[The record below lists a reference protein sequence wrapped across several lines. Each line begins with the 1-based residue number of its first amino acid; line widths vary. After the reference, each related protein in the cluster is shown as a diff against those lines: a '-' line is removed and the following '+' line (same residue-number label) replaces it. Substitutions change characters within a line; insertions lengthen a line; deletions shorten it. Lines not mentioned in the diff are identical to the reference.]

1 MTPPVTPSDKSG
13 ASGSS
18 SKTSLDQFYKDAKR
32 VLFSGD
38 PADLRYY
45 IEELKLLRDAY
56 SALISQGELTE
67 KRIFLTTLA
76 GEARAWFLDYQRSW
90 TSWYDCLQELREA
103 YGFPRDVL
111 KVQLGSL
118 QFKLGDNVQEFCKKY
133 VSLVEELGY
142 ETSGQR
148 AVEDFIGQ
156 LQDIHL
162 RLQMASQAKS
172 LKTLFDAAR
181 VLKQLVSISMG
192 TVNGS
197 SQAASVQAAPESTPV
212 SKYGSSAPPTT
223 SAAPSKADEH
233 SDVNVLAQK
242 FDKLTLV
249 MQEHQRQLINILRD
263 NNRQSGPPPWQRN
276 RDGPGPSQQPSSSN
290 QHTQSNNDSRS
301 EGSVR
306 LIRSPAAM
314 ERELPRHERHPS
326 AMRVCKFDYCPEE
339 EPVSPVASQPA
350 GGLSMA
356 ALQQPVDGPFG
367 KLQQQVSF
375 GNPADTVM
383 GQRNTSVM
391 AARQP
396 ALRPAGDGDAAMLP
410 RPAQPPSGAQVA
422 EAITNR
428 YLFGTRLNITFG
440 ELYKVAAPRYRAM
453 MTTGFNLLHQETE
466 QEQRQLGNQA
476 GLALKVGGRVA
487 LAQSHPCIF
496 ECDTTNSVG
505 TVPADAHG
513 LLELEATIDGHPGNV
528 MVDTGSTYNVI
539 EEKWAR
545 SLGIMSSLGSPKVY
559 SGVDGVKH
567 YSLGTC
573 TLMVAIGKGA
583 HRVQCPSEFIVI
595 PDNSSPRAPL
605 MVLVGLPFLRALS
618 ATVDVPQHQL
628 HVMRDGCTRYSFN
641 FLPDT
646 SVDSM
651 VAAVKPP
658 PPPPPLAQ
666 ASDSSEPAAGSKETT
681 LPALSRIKDE
691 VQHQLAATSPQQ
703 LTSGMHAGLLMA
715 LPQPSESSVSDSNS
729 CNSSSAVREQQSS
742 NSSTGK
748 PLPPTNT
755 RNSDI
760 RPAAPVP
767 AAAPLGGT
775 PSDQIASPA
784 GISVAWLPMSAE
796 PPDASDGI
804 PKLSGCEDRD
814 CSAGLGSPAPDS
826 SSLSKTGDTAPAS
839 ADAFEQ
845 ALRDNPFVFAMQ
857 QESLRDAVRRVLS
870 VYSGPPPPGQYEPR
884 LFDEEMELVKEMV
897 AMTSK
902 QPVMEACA
910 LGAPIYWS
918 QGDAT
923 AVG

>member
-1 MTPPVTPSDKSG
+1 M
-13 ASGSS
+13 
-18 SKTSLDQFYKDAKR
+18 DQFYKDAKK
-32 VLFSGD
+32 VMFSGD
-38 PADLRYY
+38 PSDLRYY
-45 IEELKLLRDAY
+45 IEELKILHRKY
-56 SALISQGELTE
+56 SALIAQGELE
-67 KRIFLTTLA
+67 EQEIFLQTLQ
-76 GEARAWFLDYQRSW
+76 GKARAWFLDYQRAWRSW
-90 TSWYDCLQELREA
+90 NDCLDELRESF
-103 YGFPRDVL
+103 GLSRDIL
-111 KVQLGSL
+111 KAQLRTLS
-118 QFKLGDNVQEFCKKY
+118 FKIGDNVQEFCERY
-133 VSLVEELGY
+133 LSLTEELGY
-142 ETSGQR
+142 ETTGQR
-148 AVEDFIGQ
+148 ALEDFIGKIK
-156 LQDIHL
+156 DRDL
-162 RLQMASQAKS
+162 RLDLASQAKS
-172 LKTLFDAAR
+172 NSLFEATRLLKR
-181 VLKQLVSISMG
+181 LVSLSMG
-192 TVNGS
+192 TDDSGDT
-197 SQAASVQAAPESTPV
+197 ASVQAAPESIPV
-212 SKYGSSAPPTT
+212 SKYGSSVPPTT
-223 SAAPSKADEH
+223 SAAAAKADVH
-233 SDVNVLAQK
+233 SDVDVLAKK
-242 FDKLTLV
+242 FDQLVLT
-249 MQEHQRQLINILRD
+249 MQESQRTMQENQRQLINALRGRHD
-263 NNRQSGPPPWQRN
+263 GPPPWQRN
-276 RDGPGPSQQPSSSN
+276 RDGQGPTPQPTSSN
-290 QHTQSNNDSRS
+290 QHTQSNNDVRS

-306 LIRSPAAM
+306 LIRSTAAM
-314 ERELPRHERHPS
+314 ERELPRHERHPN

-367 KLQQQVSF
+367 KLQKQVSF
-375 GNPADTVM
+375 GDPADTVM

-396 ALRPAGDGDAAMLP
+396 APRPAGDGDAAMLP

-422 EAITNR
+422 EVITNR

-440 ELYKVAAPRYRAM
+440 ELYKVAAPKYRAM

-476 GLALKVGGRVA
+476 GPALKVGGKVA
-487 LAQSHPCIF
+487 LAQSHTCVF
-496 ECDTTNSVG
+496 ECDNTNSVG

-513 LLELEATIDGHPGNV
+513 LLELEATIDGHPGYA
-528 MVDTGSTYNVI
+528 MVDTGSTFNVI

-545 SLGIMSSLGSPKVY
+545 SLGVMSSLSGPKVY

-567 YSLGTC
+567 HSLGTC

-583 HRVQCPSEFIVI
+583 HHVQCPSEFIVI

-618 ATVDVPQHQL
+618 ATVDVSQHQL
-628 HVMRDGCTRYSFN
+628 HVMMDGCTRYSFN

-691 VQHQLAATSPQQ
+691 MQHQLAAALPKQ
-703 LTSGMHAGLLMA
+703 LTSGMHAGLLTA
-715 LPQPSESSVSDSNS
+715 SAQPGDSVSESNSSNS
-729 CNSSSAVREQQSS
+729 SAAIREQQSS
-742 NSSTGK
+742 NSATGK

-760 RPAAPVP
+760 RTTAPLPAAT
-767 AAAPLGGT
+767 PLGGT
-775 PSDQIASPA
+775 PFDQIAS
-784 GISVAWLPMSAE
+784 GTSVAWLPMSAE

-804 PKLSGCEDRD
+804 PKLSGCEDRE
-814 CSAGLGSPAPDS
+814 CSAGLGFPATDS
-826 SSLSKTGDTAPAS
+826 SSLSKTGDTASAPS

-857 QESLRDAVRRVLS
+857 QESLRDAVRQVLS
-870 VYSGPPPPGQYEPR
+870 VYSGPPSPGQCEPR